1 MSERNIFEIAS
12 RKKIRF
18 QSSGNY
24 AVEDLWDLPLK
35 SNSRASLDSIAIGLN
50 KEIKA
55 LGEESFV
62 DEKPLGNEILQ
73 LKFDIVKHVIAVKQA
88 ENAVRAKAEQARE
101 AKQKILGLI
110 AQKQDQELAS
120 KSVEELQ
127 KLYDEAGE

>member
-1 MSERNIFEIAS
+1 MSERNIFEIAA
-12 RKKIRF
+12 RKKVRF

-24 AVEDLWDLPLK
+24 TVEDLWDLPLK
-35 SNSRASLDSIAIGLN
+35 SNSRTSLDGIAIGLN

-88 ENAVRAKAEQARE
+88 ENAVRAKSEQARE

-110 AQKQDQELAS
+110 AQKQDQELAN

-127 KLYDEAGE
+127 KLLAEAGE